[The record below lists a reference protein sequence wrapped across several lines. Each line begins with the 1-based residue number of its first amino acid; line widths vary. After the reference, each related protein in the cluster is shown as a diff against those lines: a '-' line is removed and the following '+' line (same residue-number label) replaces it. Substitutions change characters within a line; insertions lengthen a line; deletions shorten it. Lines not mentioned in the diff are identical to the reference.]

1 MNNFLTNYCHKD
13 NTHIRLPTPLEAG
26 NDFAFIWQTKTATSI
41 PLHNIYNINYIA
53 YTLKYFNNYF
63 RVFFS
68 KNFAVVKISS
78 NFALEITPRGGAV
91 VARWAHNPKVVGS
104 SPAPAT
110 KKADSL
116 NRLFSYHKIRFPPSF

>member
-1 MNNFLTNYCHKD
+1 MANKNS
-13 NTHIRLPTPLEAG
+13 HI
-26 NDFAFIWQTKTATSI
+26 N

-78 NFALEITPRGGAV
+78 NFALEITPRV
-91 VARWAHNPKVVGS
+91 EQW
-104 SPAPAT
+104 
-110 KKADSL
+110 
-116 NRLFSYHKIRFPPSF
+116 